1 MMNRALVL
9 PLAAWAAALAVNP
22 EKPRRA
28 RADAAGPFTV
38 VEATIPQMRAAL
50 ESGRVTS
57 AELVRQ
63 SLVRIATYEDRLNA
77 VITVNPSLTSAPPT
91 SRAIA

>member
-57 AELVRQ
+57 AELVRV
-63 SLVRIATYEDRLNA
+63 LRTYAARKAAFGELLRQGKLP
-77 VITVNPSLTSAPPT
+77 PSQPEVAE
-91 SRAIA
+91 